1 MWVPLTVCS
10 GSALLLLRNKRKP
23 RFLGTPFLS
32 SFLPRHSHSIADTPS
47 LLSLSPSLSSSI
59 RALRCPDGL
68 LFFLSISIIT
78 PNIQKVRIDSTFS
91 RSAIAIFKKEIENR
105 KIGVMAEDK
114 AVGGEGDKKDA
125 VAAAAPAVAKKKRQG
140 IFSRMFSGIFRLHRD
155 DFEKRLQYISK
166 EEATVLARMQ
176 RRTIT
181 WRRMTRHLILFSVF
195 FEVIAI
201 FYAIVTTRATDLDWK
216 MRTFRILPMF
226 LLPAISSVSYSAFAS
241 FTKMRDRKDTKTL
254 ERLRAERQAKI
265 DELKERTNYY
275 TTQQLIQRYDPDPAA
290 KAAAA
295 TVLASKLSMDSGM
308 KFYVGDES
316 KGNAST
322 GKSHDVD
329 LVHSGELR
337 NRKPVH
343 TRSNS
348 TGSVPLNPLEEE
360 TPRSARSDGQ
370 TSEYNQLVV
379 SHHNPQGPSPQDGG
393 WIARIAAL
401 LVGEDPTQSY
411 ALICGNCHM
420 HNGLAKKED
429 FPYITYFCP
438 HCHALN
444 QPKHLEGHTSGSNT
458 PMTSSLD
465 NSRTGVSS
473 GPTKQASD
481 SLEDS
486 AISSASPVRAGSEIE
501 EATERPVLADTIS
514 VEKRE

>member
-1 MWVPLTVCS
+1 
-10 GSALLLLRNKRKP
+10 
-23 RFLGTPFLS
+23 
-32 SFLPRHSHSIADTPS
+32 
-47 LLSLSPSLSSSI
+47 
-59 RALRCPDGL
+59 
-68 LFFLSISIIT
+68 
-78 PNIQKVRIDSTFS
+78 
-91 RSAIAIFKKEIENR
+91 
-105 KIGVMAEDK
+105 MAEDK

-125 VAAAAPAVAKKKRQG
+125 AAAAAPAVAKKKRQG

-316 KGNAST
+316 KGNASA

-458 PMTSSLD
+458 PMTPSLD

-481 SLEDS
+481 SLDDS

-501 EATERPVLADTIS
+501 EATERPALADTIS
-514 VEKRE
+514 EEKRE

>member
-1 MWVPLTVCS
+1 MWVPLTVLS
-10 GSALLLLRNKRKP
+10 GPA
-23 RFLGTPFLS
+23 
-32 SFLPRHSHSIADTPS
+32 
-47 LLSLSPSLSSSI
+47 
-59 RALRCPDGL
+59 ALRCVALTDFSSFIDFHHYPQHPER
-68 LFFLSISIIT
+68 SS
-78 PNIQKVRIDSTFS
+78 IDSTFS
-91 RSAIAIFKKEIENR
+91 RSAIAIFKKEIENP
-105 KIGVMAEDK
+105 KIGEMAEDK

-125 VAAAAPAVAKKKRQG
+125 AAAAAAPAVAKKKRQG
-140 IFSRMFSGIFRLHRD
+140 ILSRMFSGIFRLHGD

-176 RRTIT
+176 RRSIT
-181 WRRMTRHLILFSVF
+181 WRRMARNLILFSVF

-201 FYAIVTTRATDLDWK
+201 AYAIVTTRATDLDWK
-216 MRTFRILPMF
+216 MRTFSILPMF
-226 LLPAISSVSYSAFAS
+226 LLPAISSVTYSAFMS

-275 TTQQLIQRYDPDPAA
+275 STQQLIQRYDPDPAA

-295 TVLASKLSMDSGM
+295 TVLASKLGTDSGL
-308 KFYVGDES
+308 KFFVGDET
-316 KGNAST
+316 KGNVST
-322 GKSHDVD
+322 GKSHDVE

-360 TPRSARSDGQ
+360 TPRSARSDGAQ

-379 SHHNPQGPSPQDGG
+379 SHHNPQGSSPQDGG

-444 QPKHLEGHTSGSNT
+444 QPKHLEGSTSGSNT
-458 PMTSSLD
+458 PSLG
-465 NSRTGVSS
+465 NLGAGVI
-473 GPTKQASD
+473 GEPIKQASD
-481 SLEDS
+481 SLDDS
-486 AISSASPVRAGSEIE
+486 VLTSTSPVKAGSEIE
-501 EATERPVLADTIS
+501 EVTERPALADT
-514 VEKRE
+514 VRLEKHE

>member
-1 MWVPLTVCS
+1 M
-10 GSALLLLRNKRKP
+10 
-23 RFLGTPFLS
+23 
-32 SFLPRHSHSIADTPS
+32 SF
-47 LLSLSPSLSSSI
+47 
-59 RALRCPDGL
+59 
-68 LFFLSISIIT
+68 
-78 PNIQKVRIDSTFS
+78 
-91 RSAIAIFKKEIENR
+91 
-105 KIGVMAEDK
+105 M
-114 AVGGEGDKKDA
+114 
-125 VAAAAPAVAKKKRQG
+125 
-140 IFSRMFSGIFRLHRD
+140 
-155 DFEKRLQYISK
+155 
-166 EEATVLARMQ
+166 
-176 RRTIT
+176 
-181 WRRMTRHLILFSVF
+181 
-195 FEVIAI
+195 
-201 FYAIVTTRATDLDWK
+201 
-216 MRTFRILPMF
+216 
-226 LLPAISSVSYSAFAS
+226 
-241 FTKMRDRKDTKTL
+241 
-254 ERLRAERQAKI
+254 
-265 DELKERTNYY
+265 
-275 TTQQLIQRYDPDPAA
+275 QRYDPDPAA

-360 TPRSARSDGQ
+360 TPRSARSDGAQ

-379 SHHNPQGPSPQDGG
+379 SHHNPQGSSPQDGG

-444 QPKHLEGHTSGSNT
+444 QPKHLEGSTSGSNT
-458 PMTSSLD
+458 PSLG
-465 NSRTGVSS
+465 NLGAGVI
-473 GPTKQASD
+473 GEPIKQASD
-481 SLEDS
+481 SLDDS
-486 AISSASPVRAGSEIE
+486 VLTSTSPVKAGSEIE
-501 EATERPVLADTIS
+501 EVTERPALADT
-514 VEKRE
+514 VRLEKHE